1 MIPIRQPWA
10 TLLACVLALVIG
22 GQAFGQAREVNAGD
36 QRRNDRVIF
45 NLEKTATSGLVAI
58 SRVQEAAGLLLSRL
72 QTRGATVDQIQAVA
86 AHYSRTITATRIRQ
100 QARINALANAQE
112 RVLNSLSGAETL
124 LSELNGARNELIGD
138 LIQAE
143 NDALAAVASALA
155 AAGG

>member
-1 MIPIRQPWA
+1 M
-10 TLLACVLALVIG
+10 LACVLALVIG

-124 LSELNGARNELIGD
+124 LGELNAARNELIGD